1 MYVCK
6 INIKMMGHFP
16 MLIIMFISGILSSMS
31 IWSDKLSDMAI
42 SLNDIYMS
50 LLMCGWMLF
59 FMGIYEKE
67 SKTIMIGIISVIIIF
82 LMIRTQLFITP
93 KQYLVGMIPH
103 HSMAVLMSKKLLE
116 KGNLGSELN
125 ILAKNIIT
133 SQEKEIEIMKHL

>member
-1 MYVCK
+1 M
-6 INIKMMGHFP
+6 NHFP

-31 IWSDKLSDMAI
+31 IWADKISDMSI

-59 FMGIYEKE
+59 FMGLYEKE
-67 SKTIMIGIISVIIIF
+67 SKTIIIGLIAVIIIF
-82 LMIRTQLFITP
+82 IMIRTQLFISP

-116 KGNLGSELN
+116 KENLGSELN

-133 SQEKEIEIMKHL
+133 SQEKEIEIMKNL

>member
-1 MYVCK
+1 M
-6 INIKMMGHFP
+6 IMNHFP

-31 IWSDKLSDMAI
+31 IWADKISDMSI

-59 FMGIYEKE
+59 FMGLYEKE
-67 SKTIMIGIISVIIIF
+67 SKTIIIGLIAVIIIF
-82 LMIRTQLFITP
+82 IMIRTQLFISP

-116 KGNLGSELN
+116 KENLGYELN

-133 SQEKEIEIMKHL
+133 SQEKEIEIMKNL

>member
-1 MYVCK
+1 
-6 INIKMMGHFP
+6 MMGHFP

-93 KQYLVGMIPH
+93 KQYLISMIPH

-125 ILAKNIIT
+125 ILAKNIIE
-133 SQEKEIEIMKHL
+133 SQEREIEFMKNL

>member
-1 MYVCK
+1 
-6 INIKMMGHFP
+6 MMGHFP

-31 IWSDKLSDMAI
+31 IWADKVSDMAI

-93 KQYLVGMIPH
+93 KQYLISMIPH

-125 ILAKNIIT
+125 ILAKNIIE
-133 SQEKEIEIMKHL
+133 SQEREIEFMKNL

>member
-1 MYVCK
+1 M
-6 INIKMMGHFP
+6 MMGHFP
-16 MLIIMFISGILSSMS
+16 MLIIMFIAGILSSMS
-31 IWSDKLSDMAI
+31 IWADKLSDMAI

-59 FMGIYEKE
+59 FMGLYEKNYQ
-67 SKTIMIGIISVIIIF
+67 TVLIGLISVIIIF
-82 LMIRTQLFITP
+82 IMIRTQLFITP

-116 KGNLGSELN
+116 RGNLGSELN
-125 ILAKNIIT
+125 ILAKNIIN

>member
-1 MYVCK
+1 M
-6 INIKMMGHFP
+6 IMNHFP

-31 IWSDKLSDMAI
+31 IWADKISDMSI

-59 FMGIYEKE
+59 FMGLYEKE
-67 SKTIMIGIISVIIIF
+67 SKTIIIGLIAVIIIF
-82 LMIRTQLFITP
+82 IMIRTQLFISP

-116 KGNLGSELN
+116 KENLGSELN

-133 SQEKEIEIMKHL
+133 SQEKEIEIMKNL

>member
-1 MYVCK
+1 
-6 INIKMMGHFP
+6 MMGHFP

-31 IWSDKLSDMAI
+31 IWSDKVSDMAI

-82 LMIRTQLFITP
+82 LMIRTQLFISP
-93 KQYLVGMIPH
+93 KQYVISMIPH
-103 HSMAVLMSKKLLE
+103 HSMAVLMSKKLLD
-116 KGNLGSELN
+116 KTPNLELHT
-125 ILAKNIIT
+125 LAKNIIE
-133 SQEKEIEIMKHL
+133 SQEREIQFMKTQL

>member
-1 MYVCK
+1 
-6 INIKMMGHFP
+6 MMGHFP

-31 IWSDKLSDMAI
+31 IWADKVSDMAI

-82 LMIRTQLFITP
+82 LMIRTQLFISP
-93 KQYLVGMIPH
+93 KQYVISMIPH
-103 HSMAVLMSKKLLE
+103 HSMAVLMSKKLLD
-116 KGNLGSELN
+116 KTPNLELHT
-125 ILAKNIIT
+125 LAKNIIE
-133 SQEKEIEIMKHL
+133 SQEREIQFMKTQL